1 MTSPVTKPAIPT
13 TIRIEPMIGATV
25 STIIISISRNS
36 SPMQCITSDI
46 TSDITFVDRAVA
58 LRTAVTLVFA
68 EVPDDDLLEV
78 VIPVEGYADCLLGI
92 EAGALADVCV

>member
-1 MTSPVTKPAIPT
+1 MTSPITKPAIPT

-25 STIIISISRNS
+25 STIIVSRSRIS
-36 SPMQCITSDI
+36 SPMQCIASDI
-46 TSDITFVDRAVA
+46 AFVVRAVA
-58 LRTAVTLVFA
+58 LRTAVALVPP
-68 EVPDDDLLEV
+68 EESDDDLLEV